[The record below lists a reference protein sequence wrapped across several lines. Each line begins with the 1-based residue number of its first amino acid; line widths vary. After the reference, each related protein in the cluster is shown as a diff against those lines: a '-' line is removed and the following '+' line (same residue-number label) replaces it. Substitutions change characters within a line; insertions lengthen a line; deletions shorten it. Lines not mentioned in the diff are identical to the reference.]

1 MVKSVSFSNGF
12 LVLSIAVSI
21 IVIVI
26 AIPILIS
33 ILPYKHEANIK
44 TNSNSTTRA
53 QHTQYTSPGQYKKC
67 VCVVMNVTLNGSL
80 YRLAIKE
87 LEKMLEEAKGIYLNA
102 LKYNETYEIF
112 PSTRYQNLSTKM
124 PLLNTTIVNE
134 TTIRIG
140 KELYRYV
147 VFRLY
152 NTNNKLGFYFAPKRI
167 SIDNIEVKLLPPR
180 NTTVTSTAGPVFN
193 YLIKYGNETC
203 RVGLGIVYFDTYNSS
218 LTGFTLNPCNNIC
231 IVDITTCKEPKS
243 FSLVWLVLIKQ

>member
-1 MVKSVSFSNGF
+1 M
-12 LVLSIAVSI
+12 LSIAVSI

-26 AIPILIS
+26 SIPILIS

-53 QHTQYTSPGQYKKC
+53 QHTQDTSSGQYKKC
-67 VCVVMNVTLNGSL
+67 VCVVTNVMLNSSL

-87 LEKMLEEAKGIYLNA
+87 LEKILEDAKDIYLNA

-112 PSTRYQNLSTKM
+112 LSTQYKNLSTKM
-124 PLLNTTIVNE
+124 LLLNTTIVNE

-167 SIDNIEVKLLPPR
+167 SVDNIEVKLLPPR

-193 YLIKYGNETC
+193 YLIKYRNETC
-203 RVGLGIVYFDTYNSS
+203 RVELGIVYFDTYNSN
-218 LTGFTLNPCNNIC
+218 LTGFTLNPCNNIY
-231 IVDITTCKEPKS
+231 IVSITTCKEPKP
-243 FSLVWLVLIKQ
+243 FSLVWFVLIKQ